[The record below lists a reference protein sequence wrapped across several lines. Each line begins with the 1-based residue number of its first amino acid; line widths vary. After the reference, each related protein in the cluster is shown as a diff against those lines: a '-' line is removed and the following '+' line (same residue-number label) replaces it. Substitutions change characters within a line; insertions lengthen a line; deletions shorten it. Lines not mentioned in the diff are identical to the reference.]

1 MDLFFF
7 GKYTNTPSADQS
19 TSLSALTNN
28 DLQIG
33 IGTADNTGS
42 NVNFAAA
49 NMKHVNGLAKI
60 VLGTK
65 TIPLT
70 RTFYITGINQSSSFS
85 ATTGG
90 TTYDSKG
97 IAAYMQYYQGQMPS
111 DPITS
116 SSAYK
121 TGTFTDADGNTHH
134 FVEDS
139 GSRSV
144 KAAAN
149 FEGTTNRPYYHS
161 AQSAYYAILKPS
173 ITTPFYSK
181 DGIANGWGNRFTSNR
196 INANLTANNYSSYTA
211 YSDSTFIFLAAAYNY
226 VGKVEEFM
234 APKTF
239 LYKLNAW
246 GASGGNAYRST
257 VNVECGYGGKGGMTK
272 AIKKIATGYRFYV
285 CVGGAGSAGHGIAG
299 KRTVIQGGYN
309 GGGSARGNNT
319 DDSSFASGGGA
330 THLAVIDSGTLNN
343 FSLSY
348 NKSIIMVAAG
358 GGGAGNWDSIHDG
371 GYGGGIV
378 GGDGKG
384 GQPGYGASQSQ
395 GGKSQVDCQGISGS
409 GKFGIGSSW
418 SGLGGSGGGG
428 GLYGGGSGYCGGGS
442 AGGGSGFLNKSL
454 VSSGELYSGDQTFV
468 SPSGGTETG
477 HSGNGYAIISQ

>member
-1 MDLFFF
+1 MFNPFHPLLIPQQPCVPTFF
-7 GKYTNTPSADQS
+7 GKYANTPSADQS

-33 IGTADNTGS
+33 AGTADNTGS

-97 IAAYMQYYQGQMPS
+97 IAAYMQYYQGQMAS

-173 ITTPFYSK
+173 TTSVFYSK
-181 DGIANGWGNRFTSNR
+181 DGIANGWGNHFIANR
-196 INANLTANNYSSYTA
+196 ILASVSRNTYSSYTA
-211 YSDSTFIFLAAAYNY
+211 QSDSAFIKLSAFFNY
-226 VGKVEEFM
+226 TGSVEEFLVP
-234 APKTF
+234 ASLTYY
-239 LYKLNAW
+239 LGVS
-246 GASGGNAYRST
+246 GAHGSSA
-257 VNVECGYGGKGGMTK
+257 EGYGGYCCGNYKSDNAQK
-272 AIKKIATGYRFYV
+272 LYL
-285 CVGGAGSAGHGIAG
+285 CVGQSGGLGYTAYNNGSDLPYFSVGL
-299 KRTVIQGGYN
+299 
-309 GGGSARGNNT
+309 
-319 DDSSFASGGGA
+319 SGGGA
-330 THLAVIDSGTLNN
+330 TSITNTNRGILKNFDSYRNEVLLVGGGGGSNEWNGNGGVGGYPSGGIGSVRKWSKAEGGSDQTGNVGSGGTQSSGGTTDYITYGVGYSSRVNGSFGQGGYGELNGD
-343 FSLSY
+343 Y
-348 NKSIIMVAAG
+348 GEQGGGGWYG
-358 GGGAGNWDSIHDG
+358 GGGAS
-371 GYGGGIV
+371 YA
-378 GGDGKG
+378 
-384 GQPGYGASQSQ
+384 GA
-395 GGKSQVDCQGISGS
+395 
-409 GKFGIGSSW
+409 
-418 SGLGGSGGGG
+418 SGGGSS
-428 GLYGGGSGYCGGGS
+428 YY
-442 AGGGSGFLNKSL
+442 NKDKITQFAYKNG
-454 VSSGELYSGDQTFV
+454 VNG
-468 SPSGGTETG
+468 
-477 HSGNGYAIISQ
+477 GNGRAIISWAR

>member
-1 MDLFFF
+1 MYPSFF
-7 GKYTNTPSADQS
+7 GNYANMPSADQS

-33 IGTADNTGS
+33 MGAADHTGS
-42 NVNFAAA
+42 TINFAAA

-97 IAAYMQYYQGQMPS
+97 IAAYMQYYQGQLVS

-121 TGTFTDADGNTHH
+121 TGTFTDADGKTHH

-161 AQSAYYAILKPS
+161 SQSAYYAILKPS
-173 ITTPFYSK
+173 TSSVFYSK

-196 INANLTANNYSSYTA
+196 INANVAVNTYSSYTA

-226 VGKVEEFM
+226 AQNVEKFN
-234 APKTF
+234 APTSSTF
-239 LYKLNAW
+239 KLDVW
-246 GASGGNAYRST
+246 GASGNFWKDYQGMT
-257 VNVECGYGGKGGMTK
+257 VKSKRGKGGYVSGLVY
-272 AIKKIATGYRFYV
+272 KKKNKKLYLCIGGIGGNISGTSYNNGSDLPIYWGY
-285 CVGGAGSAGHGIAG
+285 
-299 KRTVIQGGYN
+299 T
-309 GGGSARGNNT
+309 
-319 DDSSFASGGGA
+319 GGGA
-330 THLAVIDSGTLNN
+330 TSITTTDRDILKN
-343 FSLSY
+343 FESY
-348 NKSIIMVAAG
+348 KEEVLLVGG
-358 GGGAGNWDSIHDG
+358 GGGAVEWNGYGGDG
-371 GYGGGIV
+371 GYP
-378 GGDGKG
+378 
-384 GQPGYGASQSQ
+384 Q
-395 GGKSQVDCQGISGS
+395 
-409 GKFGIGSSW
+409 
-418 SGLGGSGGGG
+418 GGSGTAFHRFLTDSPVGGTGTGGTQSSGGVTDYTIASMGYTKHFNGSFGQGGYGYKTMDFDDYGAQGGG
-428 GLYGGGSGYCGGGS
+428 GWYGGGGASYAGT
-442 AGGGSGFLNKSL
+442 AGGGSSNYNKDEIKEFTYANG
-454 VSSGELYSGDQTFV
+454 VRD
-468 SPSGGTETG
+468 
-477 HSGNGYAIISQ
+477 GNGLAIISWAR